1 MKLNSVKC
9 TFRVNA
15 GKFLGFMVTQRGIK
29 VNPDQIK
36 VVMKTSIP
44 SCKNELQCL
53 TSRLVALGHFMAQLK
68 DKLKFFFLTLK
79 EASASRWTND
89 CELAFEDIKSYLTQP
104 PILSSPQP
112 GEQLYMYLAVSNC
125 VVSVVLF
132 RYVKDNE
139 QRPFYYV
146 SKAMVDA
153 ETRYSR
159 MEQTALALR
168 SVAQKLRPYFQAHQV
183 IILTNQLLRNILHK
197 PDLSGRMVRWVIELD
212 EYKIKYQPKLA
223 MKGQVMADFIAET
236 SQKLHQR
243 ASSLKNGWWTLHVN
257 RASRAS
263 GSKMGLLLQSPIG
276 E

>member
-1 MKLNSVKC
+1 
-9 TFRVNA
+9 
-15 GKFLGFMVTQRGIK
+15 
-29 VNPDQIK
+29 
-36 VVMKTSIP
+36 MKTSIP

-53 TSRLVALGHFMAQLK
+53 TSRLVALGSFMAQLK
-68 DKLKFFFLTLK
+68 DKLNFFFLTLK
-79 EASASRWTND
+79 GASASGWTND

-132 RYVKDNE
+132 RYIKDNE

-146 SKAMVDA
+146 SKAMVDV
-153 ETRYSR
+153 ETRYSK
-159 MEQTALALR
+159 MEQTTLALR
-168 SVAQKLRPYFQAHQV
+168 SVAQKLRPYFQAHEV

-212 EYKIKYQPKLA
+212 EYRIKYQPKLA

-236 SQKLHQR
+236 SQKLLSVQVLSKRDGGHYTSTEHPEPQDPKW
-243 ASSLKNGWWTLHVN
+243 ASFYN
-257 RASRAS
+257 
-263 GSKMGLLLQSPIG
+263 LQSENRWNKLSSSYFQPLIMKSSMRQSSPD
-276 E
+276 